1 MNFKSTRKERRDRR
15 SVMTELYETNIMEQK
30 ARELDTVQTLQHS
43 VNVKYFETH
52 LRVMEVSDS
61 H

>member
-43 VNVKYFETH
+43 VNVKYF
-52 LRVMEVSDS
+52 
-61 H
+61 

>member
-1 MNFKSTRKERRDRR
+1 MKH
-15 SVMTELYETNIMEQK
+15 K
-30 ARELDTVQTLQHS
+30 ARELDMVQTLQHS
-43 VNVKYFETH
+43 VNIKYFETH

>member
-1 MNFKSTRKERRDRR
+1 
-15 SVMTELYETNIMEQK
+15 MTELYETNIMEQK

>member
-1 MNFKSTRKERRDRR
+1 
-15 SVMTELYETNIMEQK
+15 MEQK